1 MSARRSVRERLISD
15 ELVVVGVEDVLAV
28 LPDVVLDPAEEP
40 VADPVELFAP
50 LASPFTLSAF
60 LPEEGVLL
68 FLPPGEHV
76 ESGFRVIVQVIW
88 PGELQSANVS
98 L

>member
-1 MSARRSVRERLISD
+1 MSD
-15 ELVVVGVEDVLAV
+15 ELLVVGVVM
-28 LPDVVLDPAEEP
+28 LPDVVLDPAAEP
-40 VADPVELFAP
+40 AAEPVELFAP
-50 LASPFTLSAF
+50 LANPFTLSAF
-60 LPEEGVLL
+60 LPEEGALL

-76 ESGFRVIVQVIW
+76 ESGFKVIVQVIW